1 MKNVNNRV
9 QPQGIAWHMLNL
21 LSISVW
27 LVLLIK
33 MLLIKKRVL
42 HKNLNDMRL
51 HFFYK
56 KVGPS
61 LQSCLYFQDD
71 FFTYVCEEYN
81 NFHDSRSIFM
91 ISDFKIFLIIFSAEF

>member
-1 MKNVNNRV
+1 
-9 QPQGIAWHMLNL
+9 
-21 LSISVW
+21 
-27 LVLLIK
+27 

-91 ISDFKIFLIIFSAEF
+91 ISDFKIFLIIFSAEFWCIPDLTATLNLFQSEKSTFR